1 MKKASSIELMIM
13 GTALIP
19 LAMYVDNMIAKSV
32 VLVASIVLN
41 IVAVV
46 KSLGRKT
53 KKSLNSF

>member
-46 KSLGRKT
+46 KSFREKN
-53 KKSLNSF
+53 KKES